1 VLRDAR
7 PTLRARR
14 APQHEADELLVS
26 LLTSAGCPICRRAC
40 QAAVSLSECRHRA
53 WVRESVDPR
62 CWGDRAPHRCDPGAR
77 LEYYRPARSHRTAT
91 AAARS
96 DPAAPD
102 AHLARTLSDQVA
114 TSAAAIAPKPP
125 SRPPQCTRSRRAEVP
140 LSWPPSF
147 CRKTSGRS
155 DRFRGRGARVS
166 PLPLAHAGA
175 AEALAPA
182 WQHLAL
188 SGTFVHIFRRRAATN
203 TNLDRPKRA
212 ITSSTRSLEEGLC
225 GPSRPWPQEFM
236 FAMPGSRI
244 CWIQNLT
251 STSFLLSSKLRSG
264 QRRCANSAIQMPR
277 GLIASIE

>member
-14 APQHEADELLVS
+14 APQQEADELLVS

-53 WVRESVDPR
+53 WVRESADPR

-91 AAARS
+91 AFARS
-96 DPAAPD
+96 DPAPPG
-102 AHLARTLSDQVA
+102 AHPARTLSDQVA

-125 SRPPQCTRSRRAEVP
+125 VRPPHCTRSRRAEVP

-147 CRKTSGRS
+147 SRKTNWRAEG
-155 DRFRGRGARVS
+155 FRGRGARVS

-175 AEALAPA
+175 AEALAPT

-188 SGTFVHIFRRRAATN
+188 SGTFVHILSAAPSYKYESGSTQTSHHVLHTVSRRGSVRPIAT
-203 TNLDRPKRA
+203 L
-212 ITSSTRSLEEGLC
+212 
-225 GPSRPWPQEFM
+225 PQEFM

-251 STSFLLSSKLRSG
+251 STSFLLLSKLRSG
-264 QRRCANSAIQMPR
+264 QRRCANSAIQTPQV
-277 GLIASIE
+277 